1 MVKIFDIKDESGFK
15 NDFSGLDE
23 KLEPFLVLIQGDTKL
38 PIKAT
43 IEKKKN
49 ETDRSYFDIENNEM
63 VFKFFEN
70 QEQEDKEWV
79 IAHEFFHYIANNNPE
94 LTKATQSNEYF
105 ALIEIFKKYFNLN
118 DENVSEIFHD
128 FFPPEVF
135 ANALSSAIIGKFHKR
150 HKFEKV
156 EPFLKKKGIGMGMKG
171 MSKKKEKSIQ
181 LTNKLAASIAKK
193 LNINL
198 KEISIEQFIKA
209 IKSEVEHKDVV
220 DPYDNTTSIKDW
232 VKYAKITHA
241 HLKESP
247 KYYEELGKMEKKL
260 DKEKLS
266 EYKFS
271 NLDANQQKIST
282 DWVQKLKAL
291 MLNLKIDA
299 EVVEPTQTGI
309 SIPYVEYV
317 KFPYTIYIHPIYSK
331 QTGSIADN
339 ILKVDFIPKKE
350 VKMKRITDM
359 LSLTWGTARI
369 REYFSKRFK
378 ELGLAGN
385 VKENS
390 EINEIHPGSAIHF
403 EKELKKFLEGVP
415 NIVIMLKYR
424 NINVPYIEIET
435 PDESS
440 YEWYLNYSK
449 EHQDEKWM
457 IEFNTL
463 IKKTFKSDFMFSGN
477 KIVIDSPEY
486 VKTRKEVRRYVRETI
501 KKVRGGYKVFPK
513 SGGSALSKKPK
524 TKKAAQKQ
532 LAAIEISKQSRKK
545 G

>member
-1 MVKIFDIKDESGFK
+1 
-15 NDFSGLDE
+15 
-23 KLEPFLVLIQGDTKL
+23 
-38 PIKAT
+38 
-43 IEKKKN
+43 
-49 ETDRSYFDIENNEM
+49 
-63 VFKFFEN
+63 
-70 QEQEDKEWV
+70 
-79 IAHEFFHYIANNNPE
+79 
-94 LTKATQSNEYF
+94 
-105 ALIEIFKKYFNLN
+105 
-118 DENVSEIFHD
+118 
-128 FFPPEVF
+128 
-135 ANALSSAIIGKFHKR
+135 
-150 HKFEKV
+150 
-156 EPFLKKKGIGMGMKG
+156 MGMKG

-232 VKYAKITHA
+232 VKYAKIAHA

-359 LSLTWGTARI
+359 LSLAWGTARI

-403 EKELKKFLEGVP
+403 EKELKKFFEGVP
-415 NIVIMLKYR
+415 DIVIMVKYR
-424 NINVPYIEIET
+424 NKTTPYIEIET
-435 PDESS
+435 PSE
-440 YEWYLNYSK
+440 NG
-449 EHQDEKWM
+449 QDWLISQAKVSGDAQWL
-457 IEFNTL
+457 IKFNTL
-463 IKKTFKSDFMFSGN
+463 IKKTFQADYMVAGN
-477 KIVIDSPEY
+477 KIIIDNPEY
-486 VKTRKEVRRYVRETI
+486 VKARGEVRRSVREVI
-501 KKVRGGYKVFPK
+501 KKVKGGYKVFPK
-513 SGGSALSKKPK
+513 KGGKGLSKKPK
-524 TKKAAQKQ
+524 SKASAQKQ
-532 LAAIEISKQSRKK
+532 LAAIEINKHKK
-545 G
+545 